1 MMNASRR
8 TAFTALC
15 AVVTL
20 GTAGCAVTVENLPMP
35 KPGIGAPGY
44 TVHAAF
50 RDALNLP
57 DHAHVRIGGTDVG
70 TVTRIETTNF
80 IADVEMLIRQDI
92 SLPQGTTAE
101 LRQGTPLGDMFV
113 AMTLPTAQ
121 QAGAPMRD
129 GDTIGTDHT
138 GTAASV
144 EQLMMSVSML
154 INGGGIN
161 QAAQITSQMDSMFA
175 GRGPQ
180 LSHLLT
186 EMTSVIDALN
196 QRTGDIDA
204 TLQGLNTLSGELAR
218 RKAELGAAAD
228 TFPQLLGLVNE
239 NNQRIVDLTTKVS
252 TTMAALGDFTDTTGP
267 QFLSLFDSI
276 QKLMSGFTDMGDN
289 LTQALSNLH
298 DMYPGVMASLRGPGL
313 AIMATVSY
321 LSVGALTDP
330 KGSRWPEVGDVTAFV
345 GSLAQV
351 FEKVFG
357 RVTSPPRPMPADPA
371 HPGGPEG
378 SGESPS
384 DGTQPGG
391 PGVSGETPHST
402 AQPGGPEGGGG
413 SPSDGA
419 QPGGPGASG
428 ETSADGAQ
436 SGGSG
441 GER

>member
-1 MMNASRR
+1 MKYSYRR
-8 TAFTALC
+8 TGF
-15 AVVTL
+15 AVVCAAI
-20 GTAGCAVTVENLPMP
+20 TAGSSGCAVTVENLPMP

-44 TVHAAF
+44 TIHASF

-57 DHAHVRIGGTDVG
+57 DHAHVRIGGTDIG
-70 TVTRIETTNF
+70 TVTGITSTNF

-92 SLPQGTTAE
+92 SLPRGTTAE
-101 LRQGTPLGDMFV
+101 LRQATPLGDMSV
-113 AMTLPTAQ
+113 AMTLPAAPE
-121 QAGAPMRD
+121 AGPPLRE

-161 QAAQITSQMDSMFA
+161 QAAQISAQLDSMFA

-196 QRTGDIDA
+196 RRTGDIDA

-218 RKAELGAAAD
+218 RKTELGSAAD

-239 NNQRIVDLTTKVS
+239 NNQRIVDLTAKVS
-252 TTMAALGDFTDTTGP
+252 TTMAALGDFTDTSGP

-276 QKLMSGFTDMGDN
+276 QQLMAGFTDMGDN
-289 LTQALSNLH
+289 LTQALLNMHEL
-298 DMYPGVMASLRGPGL
+298 YPSAMASLRGPGL
-313 AIMATVSY
+313 AVAAVVSY
-321 LSVGALTDP
+321 LSVGALSDP
-330 KGSRWPEVGDVTAFV
+330 KGSRWPEIGDVPAFI

-357 RVTSPPRPMPADPA
+357 RVISPPQPLPAVP
-371 HPGGPEG
+371 PGGPEQ
-378 SGESPS
+378 
-384 DGTQPGG
+384 D
-391 PGVSGETPHST
+391 
-402 AQPGGPEGGGG
+402 
-413 SPSDGA
+413 
-419 QPGGPGASG
+419 
-428 ETSADGAQ
+428 
-436 SGGSG
+436 